1 MSRSTQIQLAD
12 ANEWYTPRQYIDAA
26 RLTMGGIDLD
36 PASCAEANSIVGA
49 TRYYS
54 TAENGLAQPWTG
66 RVFLNP
72 PYLSLTGNAGQ
83 YPAWTRKLVD
93 SFELGFVE
101 QAILLIP
108 VHPER
113 RWFQPLYRYSICFCN
128 HQPQFHR
135 PGRGNAHIYH
145 GLCFVYLGQRREMFA
160 EQFSAFGNILQCF
173 RPAQTPAELWQANIP
188 QETLI

>member
-1 MSRSTQIQLAD
+1 MVGKNRQIWRLAE

-26 RLTMGGIDLD
+26 RITMGSIDLD

-49 TRYYS
+49 ARYY
-54 TAENGLAQPWTG
+54 TASENGLAQPWAG
-66 RVFLNP
+66 CVFLNP

-93 SFELGFVE
+93 SYELGFVE

-113 RWFQPLYRYSICFCN
+113 RWFQPLYRYPICFCN
-128 HQPQFHR
+128 HQASISSAWSWQGAYLPWLV
-135 PGRGNAHIYH
+135 
-145 GLCFVYLGQRREMFA
+145 LCVP
-160 EQFSAFGNILQCF
+160 
-173 RPAQTPAELWQANIP
+173 RPASRGVCRAV
-188 QETLI
+188 